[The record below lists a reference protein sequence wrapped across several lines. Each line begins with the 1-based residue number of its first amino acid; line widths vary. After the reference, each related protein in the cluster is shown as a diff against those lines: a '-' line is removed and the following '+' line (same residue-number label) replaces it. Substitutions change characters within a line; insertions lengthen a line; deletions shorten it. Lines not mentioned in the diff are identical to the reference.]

1 MKLDFLRPLYDEI
14 GGYVSAYIDTD
25 RVHESVPQTVE
36 LHWRAAR
43 EKLTAAGASPATVDA
58 VAQVVT
64 DRDLAAPGIAV
75 FGRQGTITM
84 TATLQAPPR
93 RQIARLAA
101 LPHLMPLLAQQPP
114 PVPHLRVSATRRGGE
129 VLAIGGT
136 GDWWRN
142 WAASRDWPLHKTS
155 VGGWSQDRYQRSVE
169 ETWEENAKAL
179 AAEVTSAATAFGA
192 RRVIVAGDVHAR
204 SLLLARLPK
213 ALRES
218 AVVVDEEVPAD
229 SQLLASAADQ
239 ALSDWADQDV
249 RVRFEDWQ
257 VRLAH
262 GQAAQGLGAAMT
274 ALGDG
279 QVLDMFL
286 ADDPSSTATAWIGPA
301 GQELATSAGELRD
314 RQVGDPV
321 TDRADAAIVRA
332 LAATNAE
339 LHFLPAD
346 LVETGNPAACGGLA
360 RPLDG
365 VGATLRFTT

>member
-14 GGYVSAYIDTD
+14 GGYVSVYIDTD
-25 RVHESVPQTVE
+25 RIHENWAQA
-36 LHWRAAR
+36 LDLRWRAAR
-43 EKLTAAGASPATVDA
+43 ERLTAAGASPATLDA
-58 VAQVVT
+58 VAQIVT
-64 DRDLAAPGIAV
+64 DRDLGAPGVAVFAREAAITLTATMHAAP
-75 FGRQGTITM
+75 
-84 TATLQAPPR
+84 R
-93 RQIARLAA
+93 REIARLSA

-129 VLAIGGT
+129 VLAIGGS

-142 WAASRDWPLHKTS
+142 WTSSRDWPLHKTS

-192 RRVIVAGDVHAR
+192 QRVIVAGDVHAR

-213 ALRES
+213 QLQES
-218 AVVVDEEVPAD
+218 AVAVEEEVPAD
-229 SQLLASAADQ
+229 SQFLARAADQ
-239 ALSDWADQDV
+239 ALSETADREV
-249 RVRFEDWQ
+249 RDRFDTWQ
-257 VRLAH
+257 ARLAH
-262 GQAAQGLGAAMT
+262 GQATEGLSAAMA

-279 QVLDMFL
+279 QVLDMFI

-301 GQELATSAGELRD
+301 GHELAASPAELQD
-314 RQVGDPV
+314 RQVREPV
-321 TDRADAAIVRA
+321 LDRADAALVRA
-332 LAATNAE
+332 LATTNAD

-346 LVETGNPAACGGLA
+346 LVENGNPAARGGIA